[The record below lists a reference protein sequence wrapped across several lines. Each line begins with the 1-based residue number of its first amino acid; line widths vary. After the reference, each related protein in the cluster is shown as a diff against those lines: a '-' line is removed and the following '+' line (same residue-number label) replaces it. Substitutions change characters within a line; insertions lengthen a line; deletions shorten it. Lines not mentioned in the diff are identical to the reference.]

1 MMTRVLTL
9 ILLFLCY
16 ILELSAQTTGN
27 PTSTSYYQW
36 PIEGAK
42 AGEGTLYR
50 PQDYIGNEHNFEKLI
65 IGAKPGTNVVSPCD
79 GVITHVTMNYYL
91 SLNKS
96 FSISNQKGKF
106 EDIIEQNKESMAN
119 KMQDAK
125 YLSYMYF
132 IKSND
137 GRTIYISGFR
147 TDTPFATG
155 QKVKKG
161 EVLGQVHYCYK
172 KIPQPSICMTIDR
185 GGKPDD
191 PMAPFGLK
199 TTFIPPVN
207 QKPKAI
213 LTRAEAIAD
222 YRQMASSVKE
232 IYPSLEDFMTE
243 EEYDTFVEE
252 EIAKIP
258 ENITLKEFAYLIMN
272 FNRKVHD
279 SHMWFDYGIPL
290 DNDGTISPVMFARVD
305 DKVRI
310 IVATDEYKAYTG
322 REITHINGKHV
333 DTLYMEIVPRTSMI
347 YDVQVESVVEQEI
360 ASPFTNHLYYKG
372 DKDAFKAKKATLTF
386 SDGEELT
393 VPLMEFNQ
401 NTISQFDMKTMEN
414 WFISQYIVYRKGNW
428 ETMKSND
435 STACMR
441 LNNFELMETEV
452 DSMLVFLDL
461 LEKKGYKNLII
472 DLRGN
477 PGGNPDVEYKLV
489 DALMDEPIKR
499 EGVYMKVNMQTIKS
513 PTLNYPTG
521 TVMFEDYKEIP
532 GHKGFYKISD
542 PDENTPSDTI
552 KALYT
557 GRVYVLINANSASA
571 STEFAGIMKRNARG
585 YVIGRETKTAYHTM
599 NALKFAEIGLPNSH
613 FKCHIPMVRIVSDEF
628 VSEDFPYGRGV
639 IPHLTIPFTY
649 EEMTNNGEMIY
660 NKALELIRDGI
671 YLEEP
676 KEVIE
681 VVDEPNRINI
691 LYVVTGIFLVSLIMY
706 FGLKKRE

>member
-1 MMTRVLTL
+1 MTRYLTLSLLLLGSVLTL
-9 ILLFLCY
+9 T
-16 ILELSAQTTGN
+16 AQTAGN
-27 PTSTSYYQW
+27 IYQW
-36 PIEGAK
+36 PIEDAK

-50 PQDYIGNEHNFEKLI
+50 PQDYIGDEHNFDKLI

-79 GVITHVTMNYYL
+79 GVITHVTMVYYL

-96 FSISNQKGKF
+96 FSNHSWKGKF
-106 EDIIEQNKESMAN
+106 EDIIAQNRESMAK

-137 GRTIYISGFR
+137 GKTICISGLR

-161 EVLGQVHYCYK
+161 EVLGQAHYCYK
-172 KIPQPSICMTIDR
+172 KIPEPSICLTIDK

-191 PMAPFGLK
+191 PMTPFGLE
-199 TTFIPPVN
+199 TTFIPPVK
-207 QKPKAI
+207 QKPKAV

-222 YRQMASSVKE
+222 YRQMANGIKE

-243 EEYDTFVEE
+243 EEYDAFVEK

-272 FNRKVHD
+272 FNRKIHD
-279 SHMWFDYGIPL
+279 SHMWFNYGIPL
-290 DNDGTISPVMFARVD
+290 DNDGTISPLLFARVD

-310 IVATDEYKAYTG
+310 IVTTDEYKAYTG
-322 REITHINGKHV
+322 REITHLNGKHV
-333 DTLYMEIVPRTSMI
+333 DTLCMEIAPRTSMI
-347 YDVQVESVVEQEI
+347 YDAQVESVLEQEL
-360 ASPFTNHLYYKG
+360 ASPFTNHLYYEG
-372 DKDAFKAKKATLTF
+372 DKDALKANKATLTL
-386 SDGEELT
+386 SDGEELK
-393 VPLMEFNQ
+393 VPLMKLNQ
-401 NTISQFDMKTMEN
+401 NTIPLFDRNSMDN
-414 WFISQYIVYRKGNW
+414 WFISKYLVYRKGNW

-435 STACMR
+435 STAYMR

-477 PGGNPDVEYKLV
+477 PGGNPDVVYKLV

-499 EGVYMKVNMQTIKS
+499 EGGYMKVNMQKIKS
-513 PTLNYPTG
+513 PTLNYPSG
-521 TVMFEDYKEIP
+521 TIMFEDYKEIP
-532 GHKGFYKISD
+532 GRKGFYKISE
-542 PDENTPSDTI
+542 PNENAPSDTI

-649 EEMTNNGEMIY
+649 EEMTSNGEMIY

-671 YLEEP
+671 YFEEP
-676 KEVIE
+676 EGVIE
-681 VVDEPNRINI
+681 TADKHNRYLSYIVV
-691 LYVVTGIFLVSLIMY
+691 GIFLVSLTLY
-706 FGLKKRE
+706 FGLRERD

>member
-1 MMTRVLTL
+1 MNKQHLTLLLLLLGSVLTL
-9 ILLFLCY
+9 T
-16 ILELSAQTTGN
+16 AQTAGN
-27 PTSTSYYQW
+27 IYQW

-42 AGEGTLYR
+42 AGEGILYR
-50 PQDYIGNEHNFEKLI
+50 PQDYIGDEHNFDKLI

-79 GVITHVTMNYYL
+79 GVITHVTMKYYL

-96 FSISNQKGKF
+96 FSNNSWKGKF
-106 EDIIEQNKESMAN
+106 EDIIAQNKESMAK

-137 GRTIYISGFR
+137 GKTICISGLR

-161 EVLGQVHYCYK
+161 EVLGQAHYCYK
-172 KIPQPSICMTIDR
+172 KIPEPSICLTIDK

-191 PMAPFGLK
+191 PMTPFGLE
-199 TTFIPPVN
+199 TTFIPPVK
-207 QKPKAI
+207 QKPKAV

-222 YRQMASSVKE
+222 YRQMASSIKE

-252 EIAKIP
+252 EIAKMP

-272 FNRKVHD
+272 FNRKIHD
-279 SHMWFDYGIPL
+279 SHMWFNYGISL
-290 DNDGTISPVMFARVD
+290 DNDGTISPLLFARVD

-310 IVATDEYKAYTG
+310 IVTTDEYKAYTG
-322 REITHINGKHV
+322 REITHVNGKHV
-333 DTLYMEIVPRTSMI
+333 DTLCMEIAPRTSMI
-347 YDVQVESVVEQEI
+347 YDAQVESVLEQEL
-360 ASPFTNHLYYKG
+360 ASPFTNHLYYEG
-372 DKDAFKAKKATLTF
+372 DKDALKANKATLTL
-386 SDGEELT
+386 SDGEELK
-393 VPLMEFNQ
+393 VPLMKLNQ
-401 NTISQFDMKTMEN
+401 NTIPLFGRNSMEN
-414 WFISQYIVYRKGNW
+414 WFISQYLVYRKGNW

-435 STACMR
+435 STAYMR

-477 PGGNPDVEYKLV
+477 PGGNPDVVYKLV

-499 EGVYMKVNMQTIKS
+499 EGGYMKVNMQTIKS
-513 PTLNYPTG
+513 PTLNYPSG
-521 TVMFEDYKEIP
+521 TIMFEDYKEIP
-532 GHKGFYKISD
+532 GRKGFYKISE
-542 PDENTPSDTI
+542 PNENAPSDTI

-571 STEFAGIMKRNARG
+571 STEFSGIMKRNARG

-639 IPHLTIPFTY
+639 IPHFTIPFTY
-649 EEMTNNGEMIY
+649 EEMTSNGEMIY
-660 NKALELIRDGI
+660 NKALELIRDDI
-671 YLEEP
+671 YIEEH
-676 KEVIE
+676 EEIIE
-681 VVDEPNRINI
+681 TVDESRRINLSYI
-691 LYVVTGIFLVSLIMY
+691 IVGIFLISLTLY
-706 FGLKKRE
+706 FGLRERN

>member
-1 MMTRVLTL
+1 MNKRHLTLSLLLLGSVLTL
-9 ILLFLCY
+9 I
-16 ILELSAQTTGN
+16 AQTTGN
-27 PTSTSYYQW
+27 IYQW

-42 AGEGTLYR
+42 AGEGVLYR

-79 GVITHVTMNYYL
+79 GVITYVTMMYYL

-96 FSISNQKGKF
+96 FSNNSWKGKF
-106 EDIIEQNKESMAN
+106 EDIIEQNKESMA
-119 KMQDAK
+119 KRMQDAK

-137 GRTIYISGFR
+137 GRTIHISGLR

-172 KIPQPSICMTIDR
+172 KIPQPSICLTIDR

-243 EEYDTFVEE
+243 KEYDTFVEE

-290 DNDGTISPVMFARVD
+290 DNVGTISPVMFARVN

-310 IVATDEYKAYTG
+310 IVTTDEYKAYTG

-347 YDVQVESVVEQEI
+347 YDVQVESVVEQEL
-360 ASPFTNHLYYKG
+360 ASPYTNHLYYKG

-401 NTISQFDMKTMEN
+401 NTISQFDRKTMEN
-414 WFISQYIVYRKGNW
+414 WFISQYMVYRKGNW

-499 EGVYMKVNMQTIKS
+499 EGGYMKVNTQTIKS
-513 PTLNYPTG
+513 PTLNYPSG
-521 TVMFEDYKEIP
+521 TVMYEDYKEIP
-532 GHKGFYKISD
+532 GRKGFYKISD

-599 NALKFAEIGLPNSH
+599 NAMKFAEIGLPNSH

-649 EEMTNNGEMIY
+649 EEMTSNGEMIY

-676 KEVIE
+676 EEVIE
-681 VVDEPNRINI
+681 VADEPKRINI
-691 LYVVTGIFLVSLIMY
+691 LYVVTGIFLVSLTLY
-706 FGLKKRE
+706 FGLKKRK

>member
-36 PIEGAK
+36 PIEGGK

-50 PQDYIGNEHNFEKLI
+50 PQDYIGNEHNFDKLI

-79 GVITHVTMNYYL
+79 GVITHVTMRYYL

-96 FSISNQKGKF
+96 FSYSSWKGKF
-106 EDIIEQNKESMAN
+106 EDIIEQNKESMA
-119 KMQDAK
+119 KRMQDAK

-137 GRTIYISGFR
+137 GRTIHISGLR

-161 EVLGQVHYCYK
+161 EVLGQVHYCYR
-172 KIPQPSICMTIDR
+172 KIPQPGICLTIDR

-290 DNDGTISPVMFARVD
+290 DNDGTISPVMFARVN

-310 IVATDEYKAYTG
+310 IVTTDEYKAYTG

-347 YDVQVESVVEQEI
+347 YDVQVESVVEQEL

-401 NTISQFDMKTMEN
+401 NTISQFDRKTMEN
-414 WFISQYIVYRKGNW
+414 WFVSQYMVYRKGNW

-441 LNNFELMETEV
+441 LYNFELMETEV

-499 EGVYMKVNMQTIKS
+499 EGGYMKVNMQTIKS
-513 PTLNYPTG
+513 PTLNYPSG
-521 TVMFEDYKEIP
+521 TVMFEDYKEIL
-532 GHKGFYKISD
+532 GRKGFYKISD

-571 STEFAGIMKRNARG
+571 STDFAGIMKHNARG

-599 NALKFAEIGLPNSH
+599 NASKFAEIGLPNSH

-628 VSEDFPYGRGV
+628 VSDDFPYGRGV

-676 KEVIE
+676 EEVIE
-681 VVDEPNRINI
+681 VVDEPNRVNI
-691 LYVVTGIFLVSLIMY
+691 SYIVIGILLVSLTLY
-706 FGLKKRE
+706 FGLKKRK

>member
-1 MMTRVLTL
+1 MNKQHLTLLLLLLGSVLTL
-9 ILLFLCY
+9 T
-16 ILELSAQTTGN
+16 AQTAGN
-27 PTSTSYYQW
+27 IYQW

-42 AGEGTLYR
+42 AGEGILYR
-50 PQDYIGNEHNFEKLI
+50 PQDYIGDEHNFDKLI
-65 IGAKPGTNVVSPCD
+65 ICAKPGTNVVSPCD
-79 GVITHVTMNYYL
+79 GVITHVTMKYYL

-96 FSISNQKGKF
+96 FSNNSWKGKF
-106 EDIIEQNKESMAN
+106 EDIIAQNKESMAK

-137 GRTIYISGFR
+137 GKTICISGLR

-161 EVLGQVHYCYK
+161 EVLGQAHYCYK
-172 KIPQPSICMTIDR
+172 KILEPSICLTIDK

-191 PMAPFGLK
+191 PMTPFGLE
-199 TTFIPPVN
+199 TTFIPPVK
-207 QKPKAI
+207 QKPKAV

-222 YRQMASSVKE
+222 YRQMASSIKE

-252 EIAKIP
+252 EIAKMP

-272 FNRKVHD
+272 FNRKIHD

-290 DNDGTISPVMFARVD
+290 DNDGTISPLLFARVD

-310 IVATDEYKAYTG
+310 IVTTDEYKAYTG
-322 REITHINGKHV
+322 REITHVNGKHV
-333 DTLYMEIVPRTSMI
+333 DTLCMEIAPRTSMI
-347 YDVQVESVVEQEI
+347 YDAQVESVLEQEL
-360 ASPFTNHLYYKG
+360 ASPFTNHLYYEG
-372 DKDAFKAKKATLTF
+372 DKDALKANKATLTL
-386 SDGEELT
+386 SDGEELK
-393 VPLMEFNQ
+393 VPLMKLNQ
-401 NTISQFDMKTMEN
+401 NTIPLFGRNSMEN
-414 WFISQYIVYRKGNW
+414 WFISQYLVYRKGNW

-435 STACMR
+435 STAYMR

-499 EGVYMKVNMQTIKS
+499 EGGYMKVNTQTIKS
-513 PTLNYPTG
+513 PTLNYPSG

-532 GHKGFYKISD
+532 GRKGFYKISD

-585 YVIGRETKTAYHTM
+585 YVIGRETKTAYHMM

-628 VSEDFPYGRGV
+628 VSDDFPYGRGV

-649 EEMTNNGEMIY
+649 EEMTNNGEIIY

-676 KEVIE
+676 EEVIE
-681 VVDEPNRINI
+681 VVDEPNRVNI
-691 LYVVTGIFLVSLIMY
+691 SYIVIGILLVSLTLY
-706 FGLKKRE
+706 FGLKKRK

>member
-1 MMTRVLTL
+1 MNKQHLTLLLLLLGSVLTL
-9 ILLFLCY
+9 T
-16 ILELSAQTTGN
+16 AQTAGN
-27 PTSTSYYQW
+27 IYQW

-42 AGEGTLYR
+42 AGEGILYR
-50 PQDYIGNEHNFEKLI
+50 PQDYIGDEHNFDKLI
-65 IGAKPGTNVVSPCD
+65 IGAKPGTNVVSPCN
-79 GVITHVTMNYYL
+79 GVITHVTMKYYL

-96 FSISNQKGKF
+96 FSNSSWKGKF
-106 EDIIEQNKESMAN
+106 EDIIAQNKESMAK

-137 GRTIYISGFR
+137 GKTICISGLR

-161 EVLGQVHYCYK
+161 EVLGQAHYCYK
-172 KIPQPSICMTIDR
+172 KIPEPSICLTIDK

-191 PMAPFGLK
+191 PMTPFGLE
-199 TTFIPPVN
+199 TTFIPPVK
-207 QKPKAI
+207 QKPKAV

-222 YRQMASSVKE
+222 YRQMASSIKE

-252 EIAKIP
+252 EIAKMP

-272 FNRKVHD
+272 FNRKIHD
-279 SHMWFDYGIPL
+279 SHMWFNYGIPL
-290 DNDGTISPVMFARVD
+290 DNDGTISPLLFARVD

-310 IVATDEYKAYTG
+310 IVTTDEYKAYTG
-322 REITHINGKHV
+322 REITHVNGKHV
-333 DTLYMEIVPRTSMI
+333 DTLCMEIAPRTSMI
-347 YDVQVESVVEQEI
+347 YDAQVESVLEQEL
-360 ASPFTNHLYYKG
+360 ASPFTNHLYYEG
-372 DKDAFKAKKATLTF
+372 DKDALKANKATLTL
-386 SDGEELT
+386 SDGEELK
-393 VPLMEFNQ
+393 VPLMKLNQ
-401 NTISQFDMKTMEN
+401 NTIPLFDRNSMEN
-414 WFISQYIVYRKGNW
+414 WFISQYLVYRKGNW

-435 STACMR
+435 STAYMR

-477 PGGNPDVEYKLV
+477 PGGNPDVVYKLV

-499 EGVYMKVNMQTIKS
+499 EGGYMKVNMQTIKS
-513 PTLNYPTG
+513 PTLNYPSG
-521 TVMFEDYKEIP
+521 TIMFEDYKEIP
-532 GHKGFYKISD
+532 GCKGFYKISE
-542 PDENTPSDTI
+542 PNENAPSDTI

-639 IPHLTIPFTY
+639 IPHFTIPFTY
-649 EEMTNNGEMIY
+649 EEMTSNGEMIY

-671 YLEEP
+671 YIEEP
-676 KEVIE
+676 EEVIE
-681 VVDEPNRINI
+681 VVDEPNRVDISYIVIGI
-691 LYVVTGIFLVSLIMY
+691 LLVSLTLY
-706 FGLKKRE
+706 FGLRGRN

>member
-9 ILLFLCY
+9 VLLFLGY

-42 AGEGTLYR
+42 AGEGILCR
-50 PQDYIGNEHNFEKLI
+50 PQDYIGNEHNSEKLI
-65 IGAKPGTNVVSPCD
+65 IGAKPGTNVISPCD
-79 GVITHVTMNYYL
+79 GVITQVNMKYYL

-96 FSISNQKGKF
+96 FSIPNQKGKF

-137 GRTIYISGFR
+137 GRTIHISGLR

-172 KIPQPSICMTIDR
+172 KIPQPSICLTIDR

-222 YRQMASSVKE
+222 YRQMASSIKE

-279 SHMWFDYGIPL
+279 SHMWFSYGIPL

-333 DTLYMEIVPRTSMI
+333 DTLYMEMVPRTSMI
-347 YDVQVESVVEQEI
+347 YDVQVESVLEQEL

-401 NTISQFDMKTMEN
+401 NTISQFDRKTMEN
-414 WFISQYIVYRKGNW
+414 WFISQYMVYRKGNW

-435 STACMR
+435 STAYMR

-489 DALMDEPIKR
+489 DALMDEPIKN
-499 EGVYMKVNMQTIKS
+499 EGGYMKVNTQTIKS
-513 PTLNYPTG
+513 PTLNYPSG

-532 GHKGFYKISD
+532 GRKGFYKISG
-542 PDENTPSDTI
+542 PNENTPSDTI

-571 STEFAGIMKRNARG
+571 STVFAGIMKRNARG

-676 KEVIE
+676 EEVIE
-681 VVDEPNRINI
+681 VADEPKRINI
-691 LYVVTGIFLVSLIMY
+691 SYIVIVIFVVSLTLY
-706 FGLKKRE
+706 FVLKKRE

>member
-36 PIEGAK
+36 PIEGGK

-50 PQDYIGNEHNFEKLI
+50 PQDYIGNEHNFDKLI

-79 GVITHVTMNYYL
+79 GVITHVTMRYYL

-96 FSISNQKGKF
+96 FSYSSWKGKF
-106 EDIIEQNKESMAN
+106 EDIIEQNKESMA
-119 KMQDAK
+119 KRMQDAK

-137 GRTIYISGFR
+137 GRTIHISGLR

-161 EVLGQVHYCYK
+161 EVLGQVHYCYR
-172 KIPQPSICMTIDR
+172 KIPQPGICLTIDR

-290 DNDGTISPVMFARVD
+290 DNDGTISPVMFARVN

-310 IVATDEYKAYTG
+310 IVTTDEYKAYTG

-347 YDVQVESVVEQEI
+347 YDVQVESVVEQEL

-401 NTISQFDMKTMEN
+401 NTISQFDRKTMEN
-414 WFISQYIVYRKGNW
+414 WFVSQYMVYRKGNW

-441 LNNFELMETEV
+441 LYNFELMETEV

-499 EGVYMKVNMQTIKS
+499 EGGYMKVNMQTIKS
-513 PTLNYPTG
+513 PTLNYPSG

-571 STEFAGIMKRNARG
+571 STDFAGIMKRNARG

-599 NALKFAEIGLPNSH
+599 NASKFAEIGLPNSH

-628 VSEDFPYGRGV
+628 VSDDFPYGRGV

-676 KEVIE
+676 EEVIE
-681 VVDEPNRINI
+681 VVDEPNRVNI
-691 LYVVTGIFLVSLIMY
+691 SYIVIGILLVSLTLY
-706 FGLKKRE
+706 FGLKKRK

>member
-1 MMTRVLTL
+1 MNKQHLTL
-9 ILLFLCY
+9 LLL
-16 ILELSAQTTGN
+16 LLGSLLTLTAQTAGN
-27 PTSTSYYQW
+27 IYQW

-79 GVITHVTMNYYL
+79 GVITYVTMIYYL

-96 FSISNQKGKF
+96 FSNNSWKGKF
-106 EDIIEQNKESMAN
+106 EDIIAQNKESMAK

-137 GRTIYISGFR
+137 GRTIHISGLR
-147 TDTPFATG
+147 TDTPVATG

-172 KIPQPSICMTIDR
+172 KIPEPSICLTIDR

-191 PMAPFGLK
+191 PMAPFGLE
-199 TTFIPPVN
+199 TTFIPPIK
-207 QKPKAI
+207 QKPKAA

-222 YRQMASSVKE
+222 YRQMASSIKE

-290 DNDGTISPVMFARVD
+290 DNDRTISPVMFARVN

-310 IVATDEYKAYTG
+310 IVTTDEYKAYTG

-333 DTLYMEIVPRTSMI
+333 DTLYMEIVSRTSMI
-347 YDVQVESVVEQEI
+347 YDVQVESVVEQEL
-360 ASPFTNHLYYKG
+360 ASPYTNHLYYKG

-401 NTISQFDMKTMEN
+401 NTISQFDRKTMEN
-414 WFISQYIVYRKGNW
+414 WFISQYMVYRKGNW

-435 STACMR
+435 STAYMR
-441 LNNFELMETEV
+441 INNFELMETEV

-499 EGVYMKVNMQTIKS
+499 EGEYMKVNMQTIKS
-513 PTLNYPTG
+513 PTLNYPSG

-532 GHKGFYKISD
+532 GCKGFYKISD

-706 FGLKKRE
+706 FGLKKRK

>member
-1 MMTRVLTL
+1 MNKQHLTLLPLLLGSVLTL
-9 ILLFLCY
+9 T
-16 ILELSAQTTGN
+16 AQTAGN
-27 PTSTSYYQW
+27 IYQW

-42 AGEGTLYR
+42 AGEGILYR
-50 PQDYIGNEHNFEKLI
+50 PQDYIGDEHNFDKLI

-79 GVITHVTMNYYL
+79 GVITHVTMKYYL

-96 FSISNQKGKF
+96 FSNSSWKGKF
-106 EDIIEQNKESMAN
+106 EDIIAQNKGSMA
-119 KMQDAK
+119 KRMQDAK

-137 GRTIYISGFR
+137 GRTIHISGLR

-172 KIPQPSICMTIDR
+172 KIPQPSICLTIDR

-199 TTFIPPVN
+199 TTFIPPVK

-232 IYPSLEDFMTE
+232 IYPSLEDLMTE

-258 ENITLKEFAYLIMN
+258 ENITLKKFAYLIMD
-272 FNRKVHD
+272 FNRQVHD
-279 SHMWFDYGIPL
+279 SHMWFDYGIPF
-290 DNDGTISPVMFARVD
+290 DNDGTISPLMFARVN

-310 IVATDEYKAYTG
+310 IVTTDEYKAYTG
-322 REITHINGKHV
+322 REITHVNGKHV
-333 DTLYMEIVPRTSMI
+333 DTLCMEIAPRTSMI
-347 YDVQVESVVEQEI
+347 YDVQVESVLEQELT
-360 ASPFTNHLYYKG
+360 SPFTNHLYYEG
-372 DKDAFKAKKATLTF
+372 DKDALKANKATLTL
-386 SDGEELT
+386 SDGEELK
-393 VPLMEFNQ
+393 VPLMKLNQ
-401 NTISQFDMKTMEN
+401 NTIPLFDRNSMEN
-414 WFISQYIVYRKGNW
+414 WFISQYLVYRKGNW

-435 STACMR
+435 STAYMR

-477 PGGNPDVEYKLV
+477 PGGNPDVVYKLV

-499 EGVYMKVNMQTIKS
+499 EGGYMKVNMQTIKS
-513 PTLNYPTG
+513 PTLNYPSG
-521 TVMFEDYKEIP
+521 TIMFEDYKEIP
-532 GHKGFYKISD
+532 GRKGFYKISE
-542 PDENTPSDTI
+542 PNENAPSDTI

-639 IPHLTIPFTY
+639 IPHFTIPFTY
-649 EEMTNNGEMIY
+649 EEMTSNGEMIY

-676 KEVIE
+676 EEVIE

-706 FGLKKRE
+706 FGLKKRK

>member
-1 MMTRVLTL
+1 MNKQHLTLLLLLLGSVLTL
-9 ILLFLCY
+9 T
-16 ILELSAQTTGN
+16 AQTARN
-27 PTSTSYYQW
+27 IYQW

-42 AGEGTLYR
+42 AGEGILYR
-50 PQDYIGNEHNFEKLI
+50 PQDYIGDEYNFDKLI

-79 GVITHVTMNYYL
+79 GVITHVTMKYYL
-91 SLNKS
+91 SLNIS
-96 FSISNQKGKF
+96 FSNNSWKGKF
-106 EDIIEQNKESMAN
+106 EDIIAQNKESMAK

-137 GRTIYISGFR
+137 GRTICISGLR

-161 EVLGQVHYCYK
+161 EVLGQAHYCYK
-172 KIPQPSICMTIDR
+172 KIPEPSICLTIDK

-191 PMAPFGLK
+191 PMTPFGLE
-199 TTFIPPVN
+199 TTFIPPVK
-207 QKPKAI
+207 QKPKAV

-222 YRQMASSVKE
+222 YRQMANGIKE

-290 DNDGTISPVMFARVD
+290 DNDGTISPVMFARVN

-310 IVATDEYKAYTG
+310 IVTTDEYKAYTG

-333 DTLYMEIVPRTSMI
+333 DTLYMEMAPRTSMI
-347 YDVQVESVVEQEI
+347 YDVQVESVVEQEL
-360 ASPFTNHLYYKG
+360 ASPYTNHLYYKG
-372 DKDAFKAKKATLTF
+372 DKDAFKAKKATLTL
-386 SDGEELT
+386 SDGEELK
-393 VPLMEFNQ
+393 VPLMKLNQ
-401 NTISQFDMKTMEN
+401 NTIPLFDRNSMEN
-414 WFISQYIVYRKGNW
+414 WLISQYLVYRKGNW

-435 STACMR
+435 STAYMR

-461 LEKKGYKNLII
+461 LEKKDYKNLII

-477 PGGNPDVEYKLV
+477 PGGNPDVVYKLV

-499 EGVYMKVNMQTIKS
+499 EGGYMKVNMQTIKS
-513 PTLNYPTG
+513 PTLNYPSG

-599 NALKFAEIGLPNSH
+599 NALKFAEIGLSNSH

-676 KEVIE
+676 EEVIE
-681 VVDEPNRINI
+681 VVDEPNRVNI
-691 LYVVTGIFLVSLIMY
+691 SYIVIGILLVSLILY
-706 FGLKKRE
+706 FGLKKRK

>member
-1 MMTRVLTL
+1 MNKQHLTLLLLLLGNVLTL
-9 ILLFLCY
+9 T
-16 ILELSAQTTGN
+16 AQTAGN
-27 PTSTSYYQW
+27 IYQW
-36 PIEGAK
+36 PIEGGK

-79 GVITHVTMNYYL
+79 GVITHVTMIYYL

-96 FSISNQKGKF
+96 FSNSSWKGKF
-106 EDIIEQNKESMAN
+106 EDIIAQNKESMAK

-137 GRTIYISGFR
+137 GRTICVSGLR

-161 EVLGQVHYCYK
+161 EVLGQAHYCYK
-172 KIPQPSICMTIDR
+172 KIPEPSICLTIDK

-191 PMAPFGLK
+191 PMTPFGLE
-199 TTFIPPVN
+199 TTFIPPVK
-207 QKPKAI
+207 QKPKAV

-222 YRQMASSVKE
+222 YRQMASSIKE

-333 DTLYMEIVPRTSMI
+333 DTLYMEMPPRSSMI
-347 YDVQVESVVEQEI
+347 YDVLVESVLEQEL

-372 DKDAFKAKKATLTF
+372 DKDALKANKATLTL
-386 SDGEELT
+386 SDGEELK
-393 VPLMEFNQ
+393 VPLMKLNQ
-401 NTISQFDMKTMEN
+401 NTIPLFDRNSMEN
-414 WFISQYIVYRKGNW
+414 WLISQYLVYRKGNW

-435 STACMR
+435 STAYMR

-452 DSMLVFLDL
+452 DSILVFLDL

-477 PGGNPDVEYKLV
+477 PGGNPDVVYKLV

-499 EGVYMKVNMQTIKS
+499 EGGYMKVNMQTIKS
-513 PTLNYPTG
+513 PTLNYPSG

-599 NALKFAEIGLPNSH
+599 NALKFADIGLPNSH
-613 FKCHIPMVRIVSDEF
+613 FKCHIPIVRIVSDEF

-676 KEVIE
+676 EEVIE
-681 VVDEPNRINI
+681 VADEPKRINI
-691 LYVVTGIFLVSLIMY
+691 LYVVTGIFLVSLTLY
-706 FGLKKRE
+706 FGLKKRK

>member
-1 MMTRVLTL
+1 MNKQHLTLLLLLLGSVLTL
-9 ILLFLCY
+9 T
-16 ILELSAQTTGN
+16 AQTAGN
-27 PTSTSYYQW
+27 IYQW

-42 AGEGTLYR
+42 AGEGMLYR
-50 PQDYIGNEHNFEKLI
+50 PQDYIGDEYNFDKLI

-79 GVITHVTMNYYL
+79 GVITHVTMIYYL

-96 FSISNQKGKF
+96 FSYSSWKGKF
-106 EDIIEQNKESMAN
+106 EDIIEQNKESMA
-119 KMQDAK
+119 KRMQDAK

-137 GRTIYISGFR
+137 GKTICVSGLR

-161 EVLGQVHYCYK
+161 EVLGEAHYCYK
-172 KIPQPSICMTIDR
+172 KIPEPSICLTIDK

-191 PMAPFGLK
+191 PMTPFGLE
-199 TTFIPPVN
+199 TTFIPPVK
-207 QKPKAI
+207 QKPKAV

-290 DNDGTISPVMFARVD
+290 DNDGTISPVMFARVN

-310 IVATDEYKAYTG
+310 IVTTDEYKAYTG
-322 REITHINGKHV
+322 REITHINGKLV

-347 YDVQVESVVEQEI
+347 YDAQVESVLEQEL
-360 ASPFTNHLYYKG
+360 ASPFTNHLYYEG
-372 DKDAFKAKKATLTF
+372 DKDALKANKATLTL
-386 SDGEELT
+386 SDGEELK
-393 VPLMEFNQ
+393 VPLMKLSQ
-401 NTISQFDMKTMEN
+401 NTISQFDRKTMEN
-414 WFISQYIVYRKGNW
+414 WFISQYMVYRKGNW

-435 STACMR
+435 STAYMR

-461 LEKKGYKNLII
+461 LEKKSYKNLII

-477 PGGNPDVEYKLV
+477 PGGNPDVVYKLV

-499 EGVYMKVNMQTIKS
+499 EGGYMKVNMQTIKS
-513 PTLNYPTG
+513 PTLNYPSG

-532 GHKGFYKISD
+532 GHKGFYKICA

-676 KEVIE
+676 EEVIE
-681 VVDEPNRINI
+681 VADEPKRINI
-691 LYVVTGIFLVSLIMY
+691 SYIVIVIFVVSLTLY
-706 FGLKKRE
+706 FGLKKRK

>member
-1 MMTRVLTL
+1 MNKQHLTLLLLLLGNVLTL
-9 ILLFLCY
+9 T
-16 ILELSAQTTGN
+16 AQTAGN
-27 PTSTSYYQW
+27 IYQW
-36 PIEGAK
+36 PIEGGK

-79 GVITHVTMNYYL
+79 GVITHVTMKYYL

-96 FSISNQKGKF
+96 FSNSSWKGKF
-106 EDIIEQNKESMAN
+106 EDIIAQNKESMAK

-125 YLSYMYF
+125 YLSYRYF

-137 GRTIYISGFR
+137 GRTICVSGLR

-155 QKVKKG
+155 QMVKKG
-161 EVLGQVHYCYK
+161 EVLGQAHYCYK
-172 KIPQPSICMTIDR
+172 KIPEPSICLTIDK

-191 PMAPFGLK
+191 PMTPFGLE
-199 TTFIPPVN
+199 TTFIPPVK
-207 QKPKAI
+207 QKPKAV

-222 YRQMASSVKE
+222 YRQMASSIKE

-333 DTLYMEIVPRTSMI
+333 DTLYMEMAPRTSMI
-347 YDVQVESVVEQEI
+347 YDVLVESVLEQEL

-372 DKDAFKAKKATLTF
+372 DKDALKANKATLTL
-386 SDGEELT
+386 SDGEELK
-393 VPLMEFNQ
+393 VPLMKLNQ
-401 NTISQFDMKTMEN
+401 NTIPLFDRNSMEN
-414 WFISQYIVYRKGNW
+414 WLISQYLVYRKGNW

-435 STACMR
+435 STAYMR

-452 DSMLVFLDL
+452 DSILVFLDL

-477 PGGNPDVEYKLV
+477 PGGNPDVVYKLV

-499 EGVYMKVNMQTIKS
+499 EGGYMKVNMQTIKS
-513 PTLNYPTG
+513 PTLNYPSG

-599 NALKFAEIGLPNSH
+599 NALKFADIGLPNSH

-676 KEVIE
+676 EEVIE
-681 VVDEPNRINI
+681 VADEPKRINI
-691 LYVVTGIFLVSLIMY
+691 LYVVTGIFLVSLTLY
-706 FGLKKRE
+706 FGLKKRK

>member
-16 ILELSAQTTGN
+16 ILELSAQTTSN

-42 AGEGTLYR
+42 AGEGILYR
-50 PQDYIGNEHNFEKLI
+50 PQDYIGDEHNFDKLI

-79 GVITHVTMNYYL
+79 GVITHIAMTYYL

-96 FSISNQKGKF
+96 FSNSSWKGKF
-106 EDIIEQNKESMAN
+106 EDIIEQNKESMA
-119 KMQDAK
+119 KRMQDAK
-125 YLSYMYF
+125 YLSYKYF

-137 GRTIYISGFR
+137 GRTIHISGLR

-172 KIPQPSICMTIDR
+172 KIPQPSICLTIDR
-185 GGKPDD
+185 GGKADD
-191 PMAPFGLK
+191 PMTPFGLE
-199 TTFIPPVN
+199 TTFIPPVK
-207 QKPKAI
+207 QKPKAA

-222 YRQMASSVKE
+222 YRQMSNGIKE

-243 EEYDTFVEE
+243 EEYDAFVEE

-290 DNDGTISPVMFARVD
+290 DNDGTISPVMFARVK

-310 IVATDEYKAYTG
+310 IVTTDEYKAYTG

-333 DTLYMEIVPRTSMI
+333 DTLYMEIVSRTSMI
-347 YDVQVESVVEQEI
+347 YDVQVESVLEQEL
-360 ASPFTNHLYYKG
+360 ASPYTNHLYYKG
-372 DKDAFKAKKATLTF
+372 DKDTFKANKVTLTF

-401 NTISQFDMKTMEN
+401 NTISQFDRKTMEN
-414 WFISQYIVYRKGNW
+414 WFISQYMVYRKGNW

-435 STACMR
+435 STAYMR

-477 PGGNPDVEYKLV
+477 HGGNPDVEYKLV

-499 EGVYMKVNMQTIKS
+499 EGGYMKVNTQTIKS
-513 PTLNYPTG
+513 PTLNYPSG

-532 GHKGFYKISD
+532 GRKGFYKISD

-571 STEFAGIMKRNARG
+571 STEFAGIIKRNARG

-599 NALKFAEIGLPNSH
+599 NASKFAEIGLPNSY

-676 KEVIE
+676 EEVIE

-691 LYVVTGIFLVSLIMY
+691 SYIVIGIFVVSLTLY
-706 FGLKKRE
+706 FGLKKRK

>member
-1 MMTRVLTL
+1 M
-9 ILLFLCY
+9 
-16 ILELSAQTTGN
+16 
-27 PTSTSYYQW
+27 
-36 PIEGAK
+36 
-42 AGEGTLYR
+42 
-50 PQDYIGNEHNFEKLI
+50 I

-79 GVITHVTMNYYL
+79 GVITHVAMNYYL

-96 FSISNQKGKF
+96 FSIPNQKGKF

-125 YLSYMYF
+125 YLSYMYL

-137 GRTIYISGFR
+137 GRTIYIRGLR

-172 KIPQPSICMTIDR
+172 KIPQPSICFMTIDR

-252 EIAKIP
+252 EIAKIS

-310 IVATDEYKAYTG
+310 IVTTDEYKAYTG
-322 REITHINGKHV
+322 REITHVNGKHV
-333 DTLYMEIVPRTSMI
+333 DTLCMEIAPRTSMI
-347 YDVQVESVVEQEI
+347 YDAQVESVLEQEL
-360 ASPFTNHLYYKG
+360 ASLFTNHLYYKG

-401 NTISQFDMKTMEN
+401 NTISQFDRKTMEN
-414 WFISQYIVYRKGNW
+414 WFISQYMVYRKGNW

-435 STACMR
+435 STAYMR

-477 PGGNPDVEYKLV
+477 PGGNPDVVYKLV

-499 EGVYMKVNMQTIKS
+499 EGGYMKVNMQTIKS
-513 PTLNYPTG
+513 PTLNYPSG
-521 TVMFEDYKEIP
+521 TIMFEDYKEIP
-532 GHKGFYKISD
+532 GRKGFYKISE
-542 PDENTPSDTI
+542 PNENAPSDTI

-649 EEMTNNGEMIY
+649 EEMTSNGEMIY

-676 KEVIE
+676 EGVIE
-681 VVDEPNRINI
+681 TADKHNRYLSYIVV
-691 LYVVTGIFLVSLIMY
+691 GIFLVSLTLY
-706 FGLKKRE
+706 FGLRERD